1 MGQVGVGTRQ
11 VFDAAAVQ
19 FQAIRRQADGAQVG
33 EVLGNGVAEDEF
45 RLRVVVQGRCRDGV
59 VDGVDLGARCH
70 AGNP

>member
-19 FQAIRRQADGAQVG
+19 FQAIRRQADGTQVG
-33 EVLGNGVAEDEF
+33 EVLGNGVAEDELG
-45 RLRVVVQGRCRDGV
+45 LRVITQCGSRDGV